1 MDCGSEQ
8 WVVDREGWIMG
19 RKEWIRDRKRSI
31 ADGQRWSSSSV
42 QKTSIRDFQ
51 TQATITDKKEL
62 AK

>member
-1 MDCGSEQ
+1 
-8 WVVDREGWIMG
+8 MG